1 MLSCLVTPCKP
12 FPSACLA
19 YVVVL
24 TVLLS
29 GWTTCTAI
37 VNFSSCPGAVPLP
50 QIVSLSPDSV
60 PSDAESVLLIVSGSG
75 FVPQSQ
81 IMWNDSPLQTTFTDS
96 HHLQTTITKDTLN
109 SFGATAGSSA
119 QISVMSEGS
128 VVIAGCANGG
138 GSTTLVLLIN

>member
-1 MLSCLVTPCKP
+1 MLSGLVTPSKP
-12 FPSACLA
+12 FARARLA

-24 TVLLS
+24 TLLLS

-50 QIVSLSPDSV
+50 QIISLSPDSV
-60 PSDAESVLLIVSGSG
+60 PSDAEAVLLVVNGSG

-96 HHLQTTITKDTLN
+96 HHLQTTITKGTLN
-109 SFGATAGSSA
+109 SFGATAGSRA
-119 QISVMSEGS
+119 QISVMSAGS
-128 VVIAGCANGG
+128 VVIVGCSNGG
-138 GSTTLVLLIN
+138 SSATLVLLIN